1 MYQLFISSQAFLPQN
16 ASRHPPQRRI
26 RFIPTSWTRLLII
39 CFSRDHYPYTYYSML
54 RHAVVRF
61 PAAFKRI
68 NVIRGGCVA
77 QCSPCR
83 SLEIHRHS
91 HARVMTS
98 AAAALSSSFQD
109 KRDTGNTRAVV
120 LLALSLIAG
129 VGGIRTASPTQ
140 TEAGA
145 MDAGVKEIE
154 YTKADVQAHKTIET
168 GVWVT
173 YKDGVYDITKFAEN
187 HPGKPDALSIRGS
200 DSDRAFLT
208 LPRDNIASCLRTP
221 RQQEETRF
229 SWQPGARLNPIGICM
244 PSTKILRC
252 VRLTVPGPPR
262 PLFLP
267 SPGGSD
273 CLFFFDC
280 ISEPFC

>member
-1 MYQLFISSQAFLPQN
+1 
-16 ASRHPPQRRI
+16 
-26 RFIPTSWTRLLII
+26 
-39 CFSRDHYPYTYYSML
+39 ML

-68 NVIRGGCVA
+68 NVIRGGCLA

-129 VGGIRTASPTQ
+129 VGGIRTASPAQ

-145 MDAGVKEIE
+145 TDAGVKEIE
-154 YTKADVQAHKTIET
+154 YTKADVKAHKTIET

-187 HPGKPDALSIRGS
+187 HPGGNKILMAAGGPVEPYWNLYAVHKDPEVQETIKEILGELRIGTLKHSPEDEKEVDLDDPYAHEPERHPAFKINTLKPFNAE
-200 DSDRAFLT
+200 
-208 LPRDNIASCLRTP
+208 P
-221 RQQEETRF
+221 
-229 SWQPGARLNPIGICM
+229 PGALLVDRRGLLARG
-244 PSTKILRC
+244 
-252 VRLTVPGPPR
+252 
-262 PLFLP
+262 
-267 SPGGSD
+267 
-273 CLFFFDC
+273 
-280 ISEPFC
+280 